1 MIITV
6 SLNKLKEI
14 INIVN
19 NICPKKSDLNVLNYF
34 YLEAKNKEIFI
45 QATDLEINYQTKF
58 PAKIEKEG
66 KILIPAKQFEK
77 IVDNLFEED
86 ITLEV
91 NKDVLYIRG
100 KKFFVNLP
108 GLNEEEYPTF
118 SPINKDK
125 FLEIDNEI
133 FMESLEKLYP
143 VLQTSDIRPEFSG
156 VYFDF
161 TPQGLNLVAT
171 DSLRLAV
178 IKIKPAFYE
187 TNIENSGTL
196 VPFRIIKEYK
206 SIKRKSGKLKVYFEE
221 NQVTFELMSHIL
233 TSKLI
238 AIDYPNYKDYLNPPS
253 FIFTLS
259 LDRDEV
265 IKVLKLNEVYLSTL
279 KELECEFNFEENKLY
294 FYTKNELLGEAKTE
308 VDFEVKE
315 NNYNNSVFKI
325 KFNFDFF
332 YDGFYVLNSDKAL
345 LNFFSTGEELFPLY
359 LVSPVEEDFIYIS
372 AHL

>member
-19 NICPKKSDLNVLNYF
+19 NVCPKKSDLNVLNYF

-178 IKIKPAFYE
+178 IKIKPTFYE

-206 SIKRKSGKLKVYFEE
+206 SIKRKSGKLKIYFEE

>member
-178 IKIKPAFYE
+178 IKIKPTFYE

-206 SIKRKSGKLKVYFEE
+206 SIKRKSGKLKIYFEE

>member
-359 LVSPVEEDFIYIS
+359 LVSPVEENFIYIS

>member
-206 SIKRKSGKLKVYFEE
+206 SIKRKSGKLKIYFEE

-359 LVSPVEEDFIYIS
+359 LVSPVEENFIYIS